1 MSRAIIRRAGATVIV
16 AGVLLQASAA
26 VAYERRER
34 GDLSFIVGWG
44 EPPAFA
50 GERNSVQ
57 LVLVGPGGP
66 VVSGVDLEVTLG
78 RGDEELRLPLLPHFE
93 PDVWGQP
100 GDYRA
105 FFVPTQPGAYT
116 FRLSGTVD
124 GKRFRERFSTGT
136 GIEDVVDPGSVSLPA
151 APDASP
157 SPGTDLERLEAS
169 VGRLEASVGRL
180 EAATR
185 RALADATDARGLA
198 VAGLV
203 YGLLALLGGLAVA
216 WLAFLRRR
224 GVSRRT
230 SSGGR

>member
-1 MSRAIIRRAGATVIV
+1 VIV
-16 AGVLLQASAA
+16 AGVLMQASAA

-66 VVSGVDLEVTLG
+66 VVKGVDLEVTVG
-78 RGDEELRLPLLPHFE
+78 RGDEELRLALLPHFE

-105 FFVPTQPGAYT
+105 FFVPTEPGAYT

-124 GKRFRERFSTGT
+124 GKPFRERFSTGT

-169 VGRLEASVGRL
+169 VERLEAS
-180 EAATR
+180 TR
-185 RALADATDARGLA
+185 RALADAADARGLA

-216 WLAFLRRR
+216 WLAFWRRR
-224 GVSRRT
+224 GISKRT
-230 SSGGR
+230 SSAGR